1 MAVLVFGGI
10 VIDYSC
16 KTESV
21 KESANLVDEYSSSL
35 GGMGYNTAYAAAQLG
50 AETELISAVGDDFE
64 ESYADAPEKLKLT
77 LHRSLDAHSSRCFL
91 FHDKSG
97 KEEIYFY
104 RGAYHHLDHDAC
116 ISALGSVDLVHFAG
130 VMLPFLDIMSESKK
144 LGKKICFNPGYDLH
158 HYDPKSQLIQGMIGL
173 CDILI
178 MNENEFKTLKL
189 DAKKMAIGKE
199 AVIITRGKRGCDIY
213 VKGSKSSVGCFK
225 VKDSSPFG
233 AGDAFTGGLLAALEK
248 GNILDKAVK
257 IASAAGSFAVEE
269 RATRPK
275 ISWANVSQRARK
287 IQ

>member
-1 MAVLVFGGI
+1 MTVLVFGGI

-21 KESANLVDEYSSSL
+21 KENANLVDEYSSSL
-35 GGMGYNTAYAAAQLG
+35 GGMGYNTAYATAQLG
-50 AETELISAVGDDFE
+50 AETELISAVGDDFK
-64 ESYADAPEKLKLT
+64 ESYADAPEKLNLT
-77 LHRSLDAHSSRCFL
+77 LHRSMDAQSSRCFL

-104 RGAYHHLDHDAC
+104 RGAYHHLNHDAC
-116 ISALGSVDLVHFAG
+116 IAALDSVDLVHFAG
-130 VMLPFLDIMSESKK
+130 VMLPFLDIMSESKR

-158 HYDPKSQLIQGMIGL
+158 HYDSKSQLIQGMIGL

-178 MNENEFKTLKL
+178 MNEEEFKALKL
-189 DAKKMAIGKE
+189 DAEKIAIGKE
-199 AVIITRGKRGCDIY
+199 VVIITKGGKGCDIY

-225 VKDSSPFG
+225 VKNSSPFG
-233 AGDAFTGGLLAALEK
+233 AGDAFTGGLLAALETK
-248 GNILDKAVK
+248 IGLNEAIK

-275 ISWANVSQRARK
+275 ISWAKVSQRARK